1 MKFIDTSQNLRAR
14 LVTIQIIA
22 FLVLGLLGARLY
34 YLQIIRGEELKK
46 RAEEQRIRLL
56 PIPAPRGAIIARDG
70 KTVLVDSRPT
80 YNIIL
85 SREDLKGKNIDLLV
99 SIYANGLNLDE
110 QYLRER
116 FEQIKTQ
123 PAFESALVKENAS
136 PADRIWVDA
145 HSYEHPELRVEIQPQ
160 RTYPPNG
167 FLSHV
172 VGYIGEISKEQLEDP
187 KYKERGLKPG
197 DIIGLKGLEAYYD
210 EYLRGVDGYRKV
222 IVDSRGRIQQ
232 EIEIIEPQPGQD
244 LITTIDYEMQMK
256 AEEALEQS
264 ATKRGVIVLMDP
276 NNGEVF
282 AMASSPKFD
291 PNLFSQRISTKEGRK
306 EYAALIQD
314 KDRPL
319 YNRAIQGRYYPGS
332 TWKIPMSIEGLMQGH
347 ITVEKSNLVC
357 GGGITVGNK
366 FTRCMGSH
374 GSPPLSYAITKS
386 CDGYYY
392 RLGIKMNAEGYEKLV
407 DDFEFDKKTGVDLTG
422 ELYNHYPTREYKAK
436 RFKSDPEWR
445 QIDNVYASI
454 GQVHDELTPLSLL
467 RSIAAI
473 AVGGKMYVPHLMK
486 EFKAVPPIGD
496 DPDSEDYRKPRMG
509 FTFQRPE
516 PKVISFTPAMH
527 KVIVDGMW
535 GVVNGGGTAGSVFQ
549 KWEGFEI
556 AGKTGTAQVA
566 ALGKDCGERCRDHAW
581 FVAFAP
587 AYKPEI
593 ASVALIE
600 NSGFGGRNAAP
611 ATRIVYEA
619 YYNRKMGIQPETQTN
634 NQTATTSVKK
644 PNKRQN

>member
-14 LVTIQIIA
+14 LGTIQIIA

-34 YLQIIRGEELKK
+34 YLQIVRGDELKK

-56 PIPAPRGAIIARDG
+56 PIPAPRGAIIDRTG
-70 KTVLVDSRPT
+70 KIVFVGSRQT

-85 SREDLKGKNIDLLV
+85 SREDLKGKNLETLISD
-99 SIYANGLNLDE
+99 YANGLNLDE
-110 QYLRER
+110 QFLRER

-123 PAFESALVKENAS
+123 PAFESVLVKENAS
-136 PADRIWVDA
+136 QSDIIWVDA
-145 HSYEHPELRVEIQPQ
+145 HSYEHPELRVELQPQ
-160 RTYPPNG
+160 RTYPANG

-172 VGYIGEISKEQLEDP
+172 LGYVGEISKEQLEDP
-187 KYKERGLKPG
+187 RYKNLKPG

-210 EYLRGVDGYRKV
+210 EYLRGIDGYRKV

-232 EIEIIEPQPGQD
+232 EIEVIPPQAGQD
-244 LITTIDYEMQMK
+244 LITTIDSDMQLK
-256 AEEALEQS
+256 AEEALDNS

-276 NNGEVF
+276 NNGEILS
-282 AMASSPKFD
+282 MASSPKFD

-306 EYAALIQD
+306 EYAALILD

-374 GSPPLSYAITKS
+374 GSPPLGYAITKS

-392 RLGIKMNAEGYEKLV
+392 RLGIKMDAEGYEKLV
-407 DDFEFDKKTGVDLTG
+407 EDFEFNKKTGIDLSG
-422 ELYNHYPTREYKAK
+422 ELNNHYPSREYKKK
-436 RFKSDPEWR
+436 RFPKEPDWR

-454 GQVHDELTPLSLL
+454 GQVHDEVTPLALL

-473 AVGGKMYVPHLMK
+473 AIGGKMYVPHLMK
-486 EFKAVPPIGD
+486 EFKPVHAIGED
-496 DPDSEDYRKPRMG
+496 TESEDYRKPRDG
-509 FTFQRPE
+509 FVFQRQE

-527 KVIVDGMW
+527 KLIIDGMW
-535 GVVNGGGTAGSVFQ
+535 GVVNGGGTAGSAFP
-549 KWEGFEI
+549 KWENFEV

-566 ALGKDCGERCRDHAW
+566 ALGRDCGERCRDHAW

-587 AYKPEI
+587 ARTPEI

-619 YYNRKMGIQPETQTN
+619 YYNRKMGIQPD
-634 NQTATTSVKK
+634 TTSNGQFAASNAKK
-644 PNKRQN
+644 QGNRQ